1 MPTDRFKKKKKRQ
14 IKMGFHHLLA
24 IFNGAALGKT
34 FKLKENDNM
43 IKIITVIHG
52 NLQVSTDSREY
63 LYEKIMK
70 MNYL

>member
-1 MPTDRFKKKKKRQ
+1 
-14 IKMGFHHLLA
+14 MGFHHLLA

-34 FKLKENDNM
+34 FKLKENDNV

-63 LYEKIMK
+63 LSEKIMK